1 MRIHAHV
8 AAYVVKRSP
17 HFCLLFLA
25 HFDPIQCNFQKK
37 MGCIDLAELCIQC
50 ILYILCNLY
59 RAFQKYRFYI
69 ECLMG
74 IVVIII
80 TDMKMIISFSSDY
93 PYNVRVCDTEKMFMY
108 QSIFYSSNIDE
119 QLKYMNTGSFALYVT
134 LACRGQHRRQFSNK
148 VLPIFG
154 RIE

>member
-1 MRIHAHV
+1 MRQIFTRVCHAQLRIHAHV
-8 AAYVVKRSP
+8 AAYIKKDFPIFVYHFWPILTQYNATSKRKWVVLT
-17 HFCLLFLA
+17 LLSYV
-25 HFDPIQCNFQKK
+25 
-37 MGCIDLAELCIQC
+37 
-50 ILYILCNLY
+50 YILCNLY

-134 LACRGQHRRQFSNK
+134 LACRGQHRRQFSN
-148 VLPIFG
+148 
-154 RIE
+154 